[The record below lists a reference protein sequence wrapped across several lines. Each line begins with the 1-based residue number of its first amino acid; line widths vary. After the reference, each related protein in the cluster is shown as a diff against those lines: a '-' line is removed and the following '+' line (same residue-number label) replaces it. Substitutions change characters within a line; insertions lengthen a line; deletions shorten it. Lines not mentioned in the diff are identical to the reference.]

1 MGLSEDRERFREVG
15 ESRREDLAEFISH
28 GDLGGS
34 GADRIRIPVKVVDLP
49 AFEYDQRSAG
59 GVGQGGD
66 GQPQPGQPVD
76 PEPGDGDEEGDPGEE
91 GGDHEYYEMD
101 PEEFAREL
109 DEALGLDLEP
119 KGKRVVEEVEGDFTD
134 TARAGPRGT
143 LDVDEFF
150 KRGLKRH
157 LATDFDGAYVRE
169 GLFVAG
175 ADVGDVFAWA
185 RGQGI
190 PVSRAWIADA
200 AATLEDERGEPVA
213 ALDRWEGFDALDAE
227 VDREPVT
234 HRIRREGLDS
244 VPFRREDERFRHP
257 EVIEERERNVV
268 VINVRDASGSMRET
282 KRELVERVFTPMDWY
297 LTGKY
302 DAAEFRYVVHDAE
315 AWEVDR
321 EEFFGIQSGGGTRI
335 SSAYEL
341 VEEILEEYPYS
352 EWNRYVFAAGDS
364 ENAGSD
370 TTNNVIPMMES
381 IDANLHAYVETQ
393 PGDGAANARHADE
406 VETAFGDDDGV
417 AVARVS
423 NPDDV
428 TDAIYEILSTEAD
441 GASESTGSAGG
452 GAAARRTDGG
462 DRP

>member
-1 MGLSEDRERFREVG
+1 MGLTDDRERFREIG
-15 ESRREDLAEFISH
+15 EERREDLSEFISH

-34 GADRIRIPVKVVDLP
+34 DPDRVRIPVKIVDLP
-49 AFEYDQRSAG
+49 SFEYDRREAG
-59 GVGQGGD
+59 GVGQGQG

-76 PEPGDGDEEGDPGEE
+76 PSPGDGDEDGDPGEE

-109 DEALGLDLEP
+109 DEELGLDLEP
-119 KGKRVVEEVEGDFTD
+119 KGKQVVEEVEGDFTD
-134 TARAGPRGT
+134 TARAGPRGA

-157 LATDFDGAYVRE
+157 LATDFDEEYVRE

-175 ADVGDVFAWA
+175 ADVDDVFAWA
-185 RGQGI
+185 RGQGV

-200 AATLEDERGEPVA
+200 AATLEAERGEPVA
-213 ALDRWEGFDALDAE
+213 AIDRWESFDALDEA
-227 VDREPVT
+227 VDREPVS
-234 HRIRREGLDS
+234 HRIRRQGIDS

-257 EVIEERERNVV
+257 EVIEKRERNVV
-268 VINVRDASGSMRET
+268 VVNVRDASGSMRET

-341 VEEILEEYPYS
+341 VDEILEEYPYS

-364 ENAGSD
+364 ENSGSD
-370 TTNNVIPMMES
+370 TTESVIPLMKS

-393 PGDGAANARHADE
+393 PGGAAPNARHADE
-406 VETAFGDDDGV
+406 VEAAFGDADDV
-417 AVARVS
+417 AVARVAD
-423 NPDDV
+423 PDDV
-428 TDAIYEILSTEAD
+428 TDAIYEILSTEASSDADD
-441 GASESTGSAGG
+441 GGATVKQGG
-452 GAAARRTDGG
+452 G
-462 DRP
+462 RP

>member
-1 MGLSEDRERFREVG
+1 MGLTEDRERFREVG
-15 ESRREDLAEFISH
+15 ETRREDLAEFISH
-28 GDLGGS
+28 GELGGS
-34 GADRIRIPVKVVDLP
+34 DADRIRIPIKVVDLP
-49 AFEYDQRSAG
+49 AFEYDQRAAG

-119 KGKRVVEEVEGDFTD
+119 KGKRVVAEVEGDFTD
-134 TARAGPRGT
+134 TARSGPRGT

-157 LATDFDGAYVRE
+157 LATDFDESYVRE

-175 ADVGDVFAWA
+175 ADVDDVFAWA
-185 RGQGI
+185 RDQGI

-200 AATLEDERGEPVA
+200 AATAEDGRGEPVA
-213 ALDRWEGFDALDAE
+213 ALDRWESFEALDDG

-244 VPFRREDERFRHP
+244 VPFRSEDERFRHP
-257 EVIEERERNVV
+257 EVIEKRERNVV
-268 VINVRDASGSMRET
+268 VVNVRDASGSMRET

-335 SSAYEL
+335 SSAYDL
-341 VEEILEEYPYS
+341 VEEILEEYPYG

-370 TTNNVIPMMES
+370 TTERVIPKMES

-406 VETAFGDDDGV
+406 VEAAFEGDDGV

-423 NPDDV
+423 EPDDV
-428 TDAIYEILSTEAD
+428 TDAIYEILSTEAEDD
-441 GASESTGSAGG
+441 GPRTGDGRATG
-452 GAAARRTDGG
+452 RTDGG
-462 DRP
+462 ERR